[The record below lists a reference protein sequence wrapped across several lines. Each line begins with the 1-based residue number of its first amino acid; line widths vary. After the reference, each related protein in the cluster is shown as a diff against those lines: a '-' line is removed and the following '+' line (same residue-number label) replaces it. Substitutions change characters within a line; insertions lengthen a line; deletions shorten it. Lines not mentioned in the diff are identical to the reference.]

1 MKTSLMTAIKTSISE
16 VMETMFF
23 LPVEPGLETLFA
35 SLQMGADDSLACGLR
50 FTGDVTGQMIL
61 VAPRTLV
68 AEMAENFMGESSA
81 SLTDEHICGTLT
93 EMLNMVCGNA
103 LGKMDSK
110 VPFELSIPEIMDISK
125 ISPGQELA
133 VVETI
138 GSKMAVGLHLE

>member
-1 MKTSLMTAIKTSISE
+1 MKAIKTSISE

-23 LPVEPGLETLFA
+23 LPIEPGEETLFA
-35 SLQMGADDSLACGLR
+35 GFEMGADDILASGLR
-50 FTGDVTGQMIL
+50 FTGAVTGQMIL

-68 AEMAENFMGESSA
+68 AEMAANFMGESRE

-93 EMLNMVCGNA
+93 EMANMVCGNA
-103 LGKMDSK
+103 LGKVDSK
-110 VPFELSIPEIMDISK
+110 VPFELSIPEIMEISK
-125 ISPGQELA
+125 VLPDQELA